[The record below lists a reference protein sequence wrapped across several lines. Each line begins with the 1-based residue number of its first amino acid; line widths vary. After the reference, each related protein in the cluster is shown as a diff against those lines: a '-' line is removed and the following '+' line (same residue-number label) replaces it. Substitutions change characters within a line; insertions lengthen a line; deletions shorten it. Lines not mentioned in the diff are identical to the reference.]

1 MAMLVAAIALA
12 FSSGSLAMDGPDVV
26 GIRSA
31 FGWGMV
37 VVAAST
43 ILIIVGASIAQL
55 VAWIGALLNTAP
67 LEDKTWFVILLVA
80 GVLGF
85 GPLAMLIYL
94 LTGQD
99 ARLAPPVGA
108 GPAMA

>member
-1 MAMLVAAIALA
+1 MSRSVIARLFYGSLIAL
-12 FSSGSLAMDGPDVV
+12 
-26 GIRSA
+26 
-31 FGWGMV
+31 

-55 VAWIGALLNTAP
+55 VGWI
-67 LEDKTWFVILLVA
+67 
-80 GVLGF
+80 
-85 GPLAMLIYL
+85 AMLVYL

-108 GPAMA
+108 GPATA